1 MSLNKPAQAAD
12 ALTHARI
19 IDIIQVGVA
28 CYRLGYGSGWNELG
42 WPPMLRPIELALMR
56 IPCVARLVISGVAT
70 SDTAHF
76 LVTFDDGSECV
87 FRVYTGDIAPYNMGK
102 VSVSLMK

>member
-1 MSLNKPAQAAD
+1 MSFEKPAQASD

-28 CYRLGYGSGWNELG
+28 CYRLGYGQGWNELG
-42 WPPMLRPIELALMR
+42 WPRMLRPIELALMR
-56 IPCVARLVISGVAT
+56 IPSVARLVISGQPT
-70 SDTAHF
+70 SETAHF
-76 LVTFDDGSECV
+76 LVTYDDGSECN

-102 VSVSLMK
+102 ISVNLMK